1 MNIIADLHLHSP
13 YSMAVS
19 KEMSFRNLERGG
31 VVKGLDVL
39 GTGDF
44 THPKWREEIRKLSEE
59 EGLYSIKDAGEV
71 KFVVSG
77 EVCTVFNVGG
87 RSKRIH
93 HLILLPSLQ
102 LAENLCVTL
111 GKRGNLESD
120 GRPTLSMTGA
130 ELVDAVAE
138 LGEECMVVPAH
149 IWTPWFSLFGDK
161 GGVDRIEECYEDQT
175 PHIYALE
182 TGLSSDPPMNW
193 RVSALDRFTLLSNS
207 DSHSPSPWRIGR
219 EANVIEVAHLT
230 YGEIVET
237 IMHRKGNVATIEVE
251 PSYGKYHWTG
261 HRNCGVSVPPSKA
274 IRLKGICPVCGKKM
288 TKGVAERVEE
298 LADRAEGVVPEG
310 AQKFIEILP
319 LSEVLALVVGKDIFS
334 AEVQRKYWEIVKDFK
349 NEIEVLIH
357 SPYEKLVKSCGR
369 EIADVILMNR
379 ENKLIIAPGYDGVYG
394 KPELKV
400 GSLGSETGKNKIERK
415 ERFLRKARNL
425 DDYIETGG

>member
-44 THPKWREEIRKLSEE
+44 THPKWREEIRKLSGE
-59 EGLYSIKDAGEV
+59 EGLYSIKDTGEV
-71 KFVVSG
+71 KFIVSG
-77 EVCTVFNVGG
+77 EVCTLFNVGG
-87 RSKRIH
+87 RTKRIH

-102 LAENLCVTL
+102 LAENLCTTL

-138 LGEECMVVPAH
+138 LGEECMVIPAH
-149 IWTPWFSLFGDK
+149 IWTPWFSLFGDR

-219 EANVIEVAHLT
+219 EANVIEVSRLT

-237 IMHRKGNVATIEVE
+237 IMHRKGKVATIEVE

-261 HRNCGVSVPPSKA
+261 HRNCGVSVPPSEA

-298 LADRAEGVVPEG
+298 LADRGEGVVPEG
-310 AQKFIEILP
+310 AQKFIKILP
-319 LSEVLALVVGKDIFS
+319 LSEVIALVVGKDIFS

-357 SPYEKLVKSCGR
+357 SPYDSLVKSCGS

-379 ENKLIIAPGYDGVYG
+379 ENRLTIAPGYDGVYG

-400 GSLGSETGKNKIERK
+400 GSSGSETGKNKIERK